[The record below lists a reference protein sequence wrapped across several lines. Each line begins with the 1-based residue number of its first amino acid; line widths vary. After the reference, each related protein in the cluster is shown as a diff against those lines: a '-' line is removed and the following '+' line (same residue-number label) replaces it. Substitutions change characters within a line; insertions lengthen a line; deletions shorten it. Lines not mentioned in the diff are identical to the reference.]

1 MNLIGLRIKNIR
13 KEKQLTLKDVAQ
25 GIISVPYLAN
35 IENGIKIAS
44 LETLIHIAKRLE
56 VPEQI
61 LLISEEESNKELLK
75 EMDAIFELLVFS
87 NTVEME
93 SRLNSIA
100 ENVDL
105 LHESPAVELSFY
117 CLQTAYYYKTWE
129 FSKAEEI
136 EAKYLNNTKKRAEES
151 FPRQLLSYYYYGQ
164 AVKHSHA
171 TCDYQLA
178 VEYWEKCVDLTE
190 NKGFQVVFHVCI
202 CINYICQSIYE
213 PALAHIK
220 QALELIKDEEQERIV
235 AILYFYGYIYFQIGF
250 MAEAKNRFEQ
260 AMDYFEKYP
269 ESKKIYYFVVQ
280 LKMAEIE
287 NIEGN
292 EALFNE
298 KIASLYEE
306 LMAYETTNTSFNNN
320 DYLVITELMVIF
332 AEKGFVD
339 EAASL
344 MGLMNKVD
352 ERVKELNFFIEYTE
366 TLLLYHQ
373 NEQLSYEE
381 KMIKLLK
388 KIDDSNDPILID
400 RVKKHASKHFAKS
413 TKYKM
418 AYDILS

>member
-35 IENGIKIAS
+35 IENGIKVAS
-44 LETLIHIAKRLE
+44 METLIHIAKRLE
-56 VPEQI
+56 IPEEV
-61 LLISEEESNKELLK
+61 LLMSEDEANKALLK
-75 EMDAIFELLVFS
+75 ELDEIFELLVFS
-87 NTVEME
+87 NPIEME
-93 SRLNSIA
+93 SRLKKIA
-100 ENVDL
+100 EKVDL
-105 LHESPAVELSFY
+105 RFESPAIELSFY
-117 CLQTAYYYKTWE
+117 CLQMAFYYKTWE
-129 FSKAEEI
+129 FSKAEEV
-136 EAKYLNNTKKRAEES
+136 EAKYLKGTEKRAADAFS
-151 FPRQLLSYYYYGQ
+151 RQLLSYYYYGQ

-178 VEYWEKCVDLTE
+178 VQYWEKCVDITE
-190 NKGFQVVFHVCI
+190 NKDFHAVFHVCI

-213 PALAHIK
+213 PALGHIQ
-220 QALELIKDEEQERIV
+220 QAWDLIKDEEQERFV
-235 AILYFYGYIYFQIGF
+235 SILYFYGYIYFQIGF
-250 MAEAKNRFEQ
+250 MTEAKSRFEQ
-260 AMDYFEKYP
+260 TLHYFSKYP
-269 ESKKIYYFVVQ
+269 EAKKIYYFVVQ

-292 EALFNE
+292 ETLFQE
-298 KIASLYEE
+298 KITNLYEE

-332 AEKGFVD
+332 AEKGFVE
-339 EAASL
+339 EATSL
-344 MGLMNKVD
+344 MGLMNKVI
-352 ERVKELNFFIEYTE
+352 ERVKELNYFMEYTE

-373 NEQLSYEE
+373 DEQGSYEE
-381 KMIKLLK
+381 KMLKLLK
-388 KIDDSNDPILID
+388 KIDASNDPVLIE

>member
-178 VEYWEKCVDLTE
+178 VEY
-190 NKGFQVVFHVCI
+190 
-202 CINYICQSIYE
+202 
-213 PALAHIK
+213 
-220 QALELIKDEEQERIV
+220 
-235 AILYFYGYIYFQIGF
+235 
-250 MAEAKNRFEQ
+250 
-260 AMDYFEKYP
+260 
-269 ESKKIYYFVVQ
+269 
-280 LKMAEIE
+280 
-287 NIEGN
+287 
-292 EALFNE
+292 
-298 KIASLYEE
+298 
-306 LMAYETTNTSFNNN
+306 
-320 DYLVITELMVIF
+320 
-332 AEKGFVD
+332 
-339 EAASL
+339 
-344 MGLMNKVD
+344 
-352 ERVKELNFFIEYTE
+352 
-366 TLLLYHQ
+366 
-373 NEQLSYEE
+373 
-381 KMIKLLK
+381 
-388 KIDDSNDPILID
+388 
-400 RVKKHASKHFAKS
+400 
-413 TKYKM
+413 
-418 AYDILS
+418 